1 MPEVSLSLK
10 TISYC
15 FPFSLNKTQFH
26 RVHSHKRL
34 RYTKMSLLYSLHP
47 LPRKFNDILHGSVT
61 YRTTQKKSLEKL
73 HWHLLAIAFA
83 VHPIEDILVER
94 GRRSV
99 PPECR
104 DSYGE
109 YVCRLCHIIQADVSN
124 PLILSERLYK
134 NVHLHV
140 AKLDRRLHRLR
151 IPCCSRIIIPIQD
164 DKTIAVPIGGV
175 DTSSHVSANDQ
186 SPVELPP

>member
-1 MPEVSLSLK
+1 MPEVSLK

-34 RYTKMSLLYSLHP
+34 RYTKMSLLYSLHS
-47 LPRKFNDILHGSVT
+47 LPQKFNDILHGSVT
-61 YRTTQKKSLEKL
+61 YRTTQKKSFEKL

-104 DSYGE
+104 NSYGE
-109 YVCRLCHIIQADVSN
+109 YVCRLCHTIEADVSN
-124 PLILSERLYK
+124 SLILSERLYK

-151 IPCCSRIIIPIQD
+151 VSRIIIPIQN

-186 SPVELPP
+186 SSVEFPP